1 MARSSRRWI
10 VGALILGFVAAIASP
25 AAAGENIK
33 VRFQTWHWGEKPW
46 VTALDAFKDDFNK
59 ANPGIEVVRDESRY
73 ADKETVYTA
82 TSQAKA
88 AADIAHFQHRPI
100 PMFAERGYLLPLDPF
115 VEKEGGQKFLAQ
127 YDQGALEVCKYK
139 GKLYCLPDFVNPM
152 GMLIN
157 MNHYKEVGL
166 DPTKP
171 PATWDQLVEYAKKL
185 TTGSRYGIGLIGARQ
200 EGLFMRLNPFIWG
213 AGAEFLTAD
222 GKRSAMDSPEF
233 LEGFKFYVELF
244 TKHKVVPPGVIE
256 QGAQE
261 VRTQV
266 AHEKVSMNIS
276 VPQAW
281 KIVQA
286 INPNMKV
293 LETLTAVPVPAGP
306 KKKVTAAEYG
316 MRVISA
322 STKNP
327 EAAWK
332 VYKYWYG
339 HDIQLRNFQIAAV
352 LSARLDV
359 KNGPE
364 MLNDKFAKVYS
375 AQAQFAKLEPRIPE
389 WPKIGD
395 AVITAVQEAFSGQK
409 TPEQA
414 VKDAHASA
422 NRTLS
427 GQ

>member
-1 MARSSRRWI
+1 MACGSRRWM
-10 VGALILGFVAAIASP
+10 VGALILGLAVALAVP
-25 AAAGENIK
+25 ATAQVKI
-33 VRFQTWHWGEKPW
+33 RFQTWHWGEKPW
-46 VTALDAFKDDFNK
+46 VNALDAFKDDFNK

-100 PMFAERGYLLPLDPF
+100 PMFAERGYLLPLDAF
-115 VEKEGGQKFLAQ
+115 IEKEGGQKFLAQ
-127 YDQGALEVCKYK
+127 YDQSALEVCKYK
-139 GKLYCLPDFVNPM
+139 GKIYCLPDFVNPM

-157 MNHYKEVGL
+157 MAHYKEVGL

-171 PATWDQLVEYAKKL
+171 AASWDQLVEYAKKL
-185 TTGSRYGIGLIGARQ
+185 TTGSRYGIGLIGSRQ

-213 AGAEFLTAD
+213 AGGEYLTPD
-222 GKRSAMDSPEF
+222 GKRSAMDTPEF

-322 STKNP
+322 YTKNP

-364 MLNDKFAKVYS
+364 MQNDKYAKVYS

-395 AVITAVQEAFSGQK
+395 AVITAVQEAFSGIK

-414 VKDAHASA
+414 LKDAHASA

>member
-1 MARSSRRWI
+1 MSTRQRWV
-10 VGALILGFVAAIASP
+10 VGALVCGLALVLLAGP
-25 AAAGENIK
+25 AAAQVKI
-33 VRFQTWHWGEKPW
+33 RFQTWHWGEKPW
-46 VTALDAFKDDFNK
+46 VNALEAFMNDFNK

-100 PMFAERGYLLPLDPF
+100 PMFAERGYLLALDPF

-127 YDQGALEVCKYK
+127 WDQAALEVCRYK

-157 MNHYKEVGL
+157 TVHYKEVGL
-166 DPTKP
+166 DPSKP
-171 PATWDQLVEYAKKL
+171 PQTWDQLLEYAKKL
-185 TTGSRYGIGLIGARQ
+185 TTGTRYGIGLIGARQ
-200 EGLFMRLNPFIWG
+200 EGLFMRLNPFVWG
-213 AGAEFLTAD
+213 AGGEYLTPD
-222 GKRSAMDSPEF
+222 GKHSAMDSPEF
-233 LEGFKFYVELF
+233 LQGFKFYVELS
-244 TKHKVVPPGVIE
+244 TKYKVVPPGVIE

-293 LETLTAVPVPAGP
+293 TEVMAAVPVPVGP

-322 STKNP
+322 YTKNP
-327 EAAWK
+327 DAAWK
-332 VYKYWYG
+332 VYKSWYS

-364 MLNDKFAKVYS
+364 MQNDKYAKVYA
-375 AQAQFAKLEPRIPE
+375 AQAPFAKLEPRIAE

-395 AVITAVQEAFSGQK
+395 AVITAVQEAFSGVK

-414 VKDAHASA
+414 LKDAHEAA
-422 NRTLS
+422 NRALS